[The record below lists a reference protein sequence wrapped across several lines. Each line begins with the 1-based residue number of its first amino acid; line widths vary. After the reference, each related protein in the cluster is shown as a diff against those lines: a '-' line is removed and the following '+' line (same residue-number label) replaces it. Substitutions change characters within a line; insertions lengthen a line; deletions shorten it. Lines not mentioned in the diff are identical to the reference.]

1 MRTSSKKDWDILNAY
16 SMYYRK
22 NIEEGIIELEG
33 FNDVLLTLQTYLVES
48 KIDIPEYKNRISS
61 LATKTILN
69 CNSIISLLKGQQ
81 IKSKLLDKE
90 INVIDIPSLYTLT
103 RAQLENY
110 LVFDFIYCQPKND
123 KEIEF
128 RYYNWILSGLLSRNI
143 FTPYGDSAKEK
154 KKNDLQEIRK
164 YQSILRNSLYLNNFT
179 EKQQKRILEVGEPR
193 LFNGWIDLMNLSGV
207 HVNHSEQIFRI
218 LSAHAHTTGLSIIT
232 LDAMKLAYSKNHSEG
247 HLIMFLSKLILS
259 RFIVKFKSMFL
270 ATELK
275 YNTLNNELIT
285 KLEFYSNTLTMDGTL
300 SA

>member
-1 MRTSSKKDWDILNAY
+1 MRMFSKKDWDVLNVY
-16 SMYYRK
+16 SMYNRQ
-22 NIEEGIIELEG
+22 NIEEGIVELQG
-33 FNDVLLTLQTYLVES
+33 FNDVLLTLQTFLVES
-48 KIDIPEYKNRISS
+48 KIEIPEYKNRISS

-69 CNSIISLLKGQQ
+69 CNSIISLLNGQK

-90 INVIDIPSLYTLT
+90 LNVIDIPSLFTLT

-110 LVFDFIYCQPKND
+110 LMFDFIYCQPKNE

-143 FTPYGDSAKEK
+143 FTPYGERAKEK
-154 KKNDLQEIRK
+154 KKKDLIEIRK
-164 YQSILRNSLYLNNFT
+164 YQSILKNSTFLNNFT

-193 LFNGWIDLMNLSGV
+193 LFKGWIELMNLSGI
-207 HVNHSEQIFRI
+207 HDNHSEQIFRI

-232 LDAMKLAYSKNHSEG
+232 LDAMKLAYKKNHGEG

-275 YNTLNNELIT
+275 YNTFPSEVIT
-285 KLEFYSNTLTMDGTL
+285 KLEFYSKTLTMDGTI